1 MLIVADVVV
10 VLVIGMWCVL
20 VAVAIAIAAVDVV
33 VVVDVIVV
41 GYRDVFLV
49 CEKQRVVGITV
60 CQGISAFAV
69 LAASQS
75 ALSGFRT

>member
-33 VVVDVIVV
+33 VVADIVV

-60 CQGISAFAV
+60 CEGISAFAV